1 VNDTI
6 TLTNPA
12 TGETWTSGKRGRR
25 PSWVKDLEA
34 AGTVIPKKIVAT
46 APGKIKTTE
55 QLPAVPG
62 ALRIWRWVGQAGECG
77 DNDEHQKSAR
87 CMIVAA
93 NPTEAIKVANPTFL
107 YPIGSSEFALMWQE
121 VETDLVSDIHK
132 SGVDVTQPGVW
143 HSTTGAWE
151 QRKRV
156 LTSSAD

>member
-1 VNDTI
+1 MTDTV
-6 TLTNPA
+6 TLTDPI
-12 TGETWTSGKRGRR
+12 TGKTWTSGKRGRK
-25 PSWVKDLEA
+25 PKFVMDLEA

-132 SGVDVTQPGVW
+132 SGVDVTKPAVW
-143 HSTTGAWE
+143 QSWKGGWE
-151 QRKRV
+151 QRNRR
-156 LTSSAD
+156 LTSAAV